1 MHNDTAKF
9 VTVEVWF

>member
-1 MHNDTAKF
+1 MHDDTAKF